1 MALSGS
7 SNSNTSACNAGDLGS
22 IPGLGRSTGEGNTY
36 PLCYSDLE
44 NPIDSIVCGVIK
56 SQTRLSDFHPWLRFH
71 ASIAEGTDS
80 IPNWGTK
87 IPYAMWHGQNK
98 TKRKQKYS
106 VLRAE
111 QEHLQAECVRPTDLS
126 LGSLVH
132 ILNESPEV
140 RPGSFLALAEAVHS
154 QPLFTFFFCLFVCL
168 KDCC

>member
-1 MALSGS
+1 MQETWVQS
-7 SNSNTSACNAGDLGS
+7 LGW
-22 IPGLGRSTGEGNTY
+22 ED
-36 PLCYSDLE
+36 PLEKGTPTHSYSDLE

-56 SQTRLSDFHPWLRFH
+56 SQTRLSDFHPWVRFH

-87 IPYAMWHGQNK
+87 IPYAMWHGQNT

-111 QEHLQAECVRPTDLS
+111 QERLQAECVRPTDLR

-132 ILNESPEV
+132 ILNESLEV

-154 QPLFTFFFCLFVCL
+154 QPLFTFFFCLFV
-168 KDCC
+168 